1 MSSKCRDLT
10 DPDSKFRNSKSAC
23 AAEPSRPEP
32 QILCWARW
40 GTQPCFPPAAEGS
53 PSEQRT
59 EQGAFPW
66 GSRRKDCSTQK
77 PAGSPWQLA
86 LHGHTSEKPGLS
98 RASLCWFSCPEA
110 TSCHPNT
117 DWPTCPRLRRP
128 EWHFGDPRRLNTHPQ
143 REPQHAR
150 RKKSPQP
157 LKRPPR
163 R

>member
-1 MSSKCRDLT
+1 MCSRAISAGT
-10 DPDSKFRNSKSAC
+10 PDTA
-23 AAEPSRPEP
+23 
-32 QILCWARW
+32 LGTL

-98 RASLCWFSCPEA
+98 RASLCWLAAQKPPA
-110 TSCHPNT
+110 AIQTQT
-117 DWPTCPRLRRP
+117 
-128 EWHFGDPRRLNTHPQ
+128 G
-143 REPQHAR
+143 QHAPHFSGLSGISETHGDSTHILSESHNMR
-150 RKKSPQP
+150 DERKARSP
-157 LKRPPR
+157 
-163 R
+163 